1 MTSALS
7 LGEPISGQR
16 KEGCVDLVMLMTKG
30 DRDLEYRKISRRH
43 MCMPPRFRRKA
54 TCAVCG
60 VTLCSR
66 TQLHLHMKA
75 RHGTGLPGYGL
86 NRGRRPRDEPSLRY

>member
-1 MTSALS
+1 
-7 LGEPISGQR
+7 
-16 KEGCVDLVMLMTKG
+16 
-30 DRDLEYRKISRRH
+30 
-43 MCMPPRFRRKA
+43 MPPRFRRKA